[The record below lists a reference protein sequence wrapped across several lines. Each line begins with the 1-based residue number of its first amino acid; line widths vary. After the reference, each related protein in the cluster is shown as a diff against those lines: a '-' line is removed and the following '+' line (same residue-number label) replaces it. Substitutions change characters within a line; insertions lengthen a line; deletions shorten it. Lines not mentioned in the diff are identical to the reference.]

1 MDPHNRRRHPT
12 TTRLPYS
19 LGCHACRRMKV
30 KVLYPRPHYRHSLI
44 GSRQCDEEKPQCV
57 RCTKGGRMCP
67 GYRDANQVVFRSVN
81 TEFIP
86 EAQNSHLRK
95 TSKSGGLLI
104 ESISSTPLLT
114 QPTERWEAKAIGHFL
129 YNYSLAP
136 TKDSPGY
143 LGFLSDL
150 LSKEPS
156 NRQLKSGVLAA
167 GYASLA
173 NITGLSHLKRSAEK
187 HYGETLQSISMALT
201 DPAEASSD
209 TSLTAI
215 ILLQMYEVCYLREMW
230 QSFHNDHSQAIS
242 DITLVPQDPH
252 DKGLVELHRL
262 RGNSPSRTAAA
273 DGILHII
280 HGRLH
285 FNSVGGLH
293 PSRIDAELAFEGLNI
308 SSSQDELWCIMREMS
323 ESCGKIRAI
332 MSDPRRN
339 MPESAIIQSFDRIFA
354 AYLHLLRWEAT
365 QSLTR
370 SYQSYKMFS
379 REENDT
385 HQETFPYKYHL
396 FKHIAH
402 GAMWI
407 GFWCTTIYALQTL
420 TRTSSL
426 LDVQLLSRGW
436 HQWDFN
442 KRLRDAIGEI
452 CACVPYMMGDVDQL
466 GLPMVGKE
474 GKAIGS
480 FFLLRGLYVAI
491 CVEELTDLQSS
502 YILKTLLRIAHVRGI
517 KLALRPRS
525 RWFAQHGIAT

>member
-30 KVLYPRPHYRHSLI
+30 K
-44 GSRQCDEEKPQCV
+44 CDEEKPQCG
-57 RCTKGGRMCP
+57 RCTKGGRLCP
-67 GYRDANQVVFRSVN
+67 GYRDANQVVFRSMN
-81 TEFIP
+81 TEFTP
-86 EAQNSHLRK
+86 KAQNLHLLR
-95 TSKSGGLLI
+95 TTGNSGGLLT
-104 ESISSTPLLT
+104 ESISFTPLLT

-136 TKDSPGY
+136 TKDSAGY

-187 HYGETLQSISMALT
+187 HYGETLQSVSMALT
-201 DPAEASSD
+201 NPAEASSD
-209 TSLTAI
+209 TTLIAI
-215 ILLQMYEVCYLREMW
+215 ILMQMYE
-230 QSFHNDHSQAIS
+230 AIN
-242 DITLVPQDPH
+242 DITLVPRDPH

-280 HGRLH
+280 HGRVH
-285 FNSVGGLH
+285 FNSVGGFH
-293 PSRIDAELAFEGLNI
+293 PSRIDSELAFEGLHF
-308 SSSQDELWCIMREMS
+308 SPSQVELWYIMREMS

-332 MSDPRRN
+332 MSDPSRN
-339 MPESAIIQSFDRIFA
+339 MLESAIIQSFDRVFA
-354 AYLHLLRWEAT
+354 AYLHLLRWEAA
-365 QSLTR
+365 QSPTK

-379 REENDT
+379 REESDT

-407 GFWCTTIYALQTL
+407 GFWCTAIYALQTL

-426 LDVQLLSRGW
+426 LDVQLFSREW
-436 HQWDFN
+436 HRWDFN

-480 FFLLRGLYVAI
+480 FFLLRGLYVTI
-491 CVEELTDLQSS
+491 CVEELTDLQST
-502 YILKTLLRIAHVRGI
+502 YIMKTLLRIAHVRGI

-525 RWFAQHGIAT
+525 RWLAQHGIATESYY